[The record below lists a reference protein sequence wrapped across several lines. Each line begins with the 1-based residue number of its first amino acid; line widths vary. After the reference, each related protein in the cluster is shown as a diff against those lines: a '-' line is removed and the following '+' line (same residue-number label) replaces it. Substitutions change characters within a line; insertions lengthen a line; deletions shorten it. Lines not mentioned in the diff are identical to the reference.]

1 MVHTLFLIDLQ
12 NLNSSIHPTTNYLQL
27 LILTLSIDAGGGSNL
42 LAATRKMSGEGLPL
56 LTSGLSPQTV

>member
-12 NLNSSIHPTTNYLQL
+12 NFNPSIHPTTNWQL

>member
-12 NLNSSIHPTTNYLQL
+12 NFNPSIHPTTNLQL

>member
-12 NLNSSIHPTTNYLQL
+12 NFNPSIHLTTNLQL